1 MMKETK
7 LQFIRKVAGILILCL
22 LVSVIPT
29 TVFAQSKSKET
40 YDLTIRTEKEFI
52 NFMKSIDKGTTYSG
66 KVIKLE
72 KDIKINATN
81 VNDFNLVYEVN
92 KFSGVFDGGC
102 HTISGIHSWGLLSG
116 FGDGSHGSLFG
127 TITSTGVVKNLYID
141 GFSFNNTDR
150 RASVIAVSN
159 GGLIDNCRIKNCK
172 INAITDAAGIAYKN
186 NGEIR
191 NCTVEGSIIAC
202 SGVYSSGITVWNYGS
217 VNNCA
222 FTGTVDRSISTQGPY
237 LAGLSSVNNG
247 TIQNSYCVL
256 QNDATTSGEK
266 LYGICGQNNKIL
278 LNCYS
283 SDEGVE
289 YAYAVDNGTVDNVNM
304 YSSSDMKKSSFVKT
318 MNSNLSGNYLKWC
331 TSADSDYPSL
341 IDLNEVTFKSIDSK
355 KGYIKSNKSYAYKG
369 QKVTLT
375 PVITKNYKLSSI
387 TVKTSSGK
395 KVKVT
400 KNSKGSY
407 TFTMPDDKVVVTSKI
422 AKKK

>member
-1 MMKETK
+1 MKETK

-191 NCTVEGSIIAC
+191 NTH
-202 SGVYSSGITVWNYGS
+202 NKR
-217 VNNCA
+217 A
-222 FTGTVDRSISTQGPY
+222 F
-237 LAGLSSVNNG
+237 
-247 TIQNSYCVL
+247 
-256 QNDATTSGEK
+256 
-266 LYGICGQNNKIL
+266 
-278 LNCYS
+278 
-283 SDEGVE
+283 
-289 YAYAVDNGTVDNVNM
+289 
-304 YSSSDMKKSSFVKT
+304 
-318 MNSNLSGNYLKWC
+318 NLS
-331 TSADSDYPSL
+331 D
-341 IDLNEVTFKSIDSK
+341 FK
-355 KGYIKSNKSYAYKG
+355 
-369 QKVTLT
+369 
-375 PVITKNYKLSSI
+375 
-387 TVKTSSGK
+387 
-395 KVKVT
+395 
-400 KNSKGSY
+400 
-407 TFTMPDDKVVVTSKI
+407 M
-422 AKKK
+422 